1 MAEANP
7 TVRQREL
14 GARLRLLRRGQRL
27 TVEDVAGK
35 LLCST
40 TKISRIETAARR
52 ASQRD
57 VRDLCQIY
65 GVNDQETAELMSLA
79 RQAREPGWWTQY
91 DDLKLTPFIGMEQEA
106 VAITSFAMYFVPP
119 LMQTENYARAI
130 IRGIDRKIDPNVL
143 NQRVEARLRRQK
155 LLTSD
160 KPPRYR
166 ALLDEA
172 VLHREVGG
180 KAVLLEQLDSILE
193 LSGEARVT
201 VQVIPFNVGAHGSTD
216 SNFDLLEFDGSLLPS
231 LVFVEG
237 LVSHLYLERPDEIKR
252 YREALEYLRDE
263 ALTPRESLAFVAHIR
278 RKREKNED
286 VPATTVSDA

>member
-14 GARLRLLRRGQRL
+14 GARLRTLRNGLGL
-27 TVEDVAGK
+27 TVEDVAGEM
-35 LLCST
+35 LCSA

-52 ASQRD
+52 PSLRD
-57 VRDLCQIY
+57 VRDLCRIY
-65 GVNDQETAELMSLA
+65 SVGEQQSDELMSLA

-106 VAITSFAMYFVPP
+106 ASITSFEMYFVPP
-119 LMQTENYARAI
+119 LMQTESYARAI
-130 IRGIDRKIDPNVL
+130 IRGIDRKIDSKIL
-143 NQRVEARLRRQK
+143 EQRVKARLRRQE
-155 LLTSD
+155 LLRSNN
-160 KPPRYR
+160 PPRYR

-180 KAVLLEQLDSILE
+180 KSVLREQLDRILR
-193 LSGEARVT
+193 LSKENLAT
-201 VQVIPFNVGAHGSTD
+201 VQILPFNIGAHGSTD

-237 LVSHLYLERPDEIKR
+237 LVSQLYLEKPEEIRR

-263 ALTPRESLAFVAHIR
+263 ALSPRESLALIAEARDMLPEGSHISPAAH
-278 RKREKNED
+278 E
-286 VPATTVSDA
+286 